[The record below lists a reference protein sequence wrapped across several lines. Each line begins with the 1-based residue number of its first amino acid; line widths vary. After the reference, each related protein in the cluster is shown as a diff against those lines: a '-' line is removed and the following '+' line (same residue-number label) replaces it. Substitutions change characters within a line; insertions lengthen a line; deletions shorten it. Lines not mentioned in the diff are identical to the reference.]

1 MKISI
6 QLQFYTKS
14 DCPLCDEAKEVLESV
29 EAKMSFIAIEEIDIT
44 KDLRLFTK
52 YKHLIPVL
60 ELDGQ
65 QLFVHRVPRWKLI
78 WQLHWHRFR
87 RRFIDRKDF

>member
-6 QLQFYTKS
+6 QLQLYTKS
-14 DCPLCDEAKEVLESV
+14 DCPLCDEAKEVLERV

-44 KDLRLFTK
+44 QDLRLFTK

-60 ELDGQ
+60 KLDGQ
-65 QLFVHRVPRWKLI
+65 QLFVHHTTYWKLI
-78 WQLHWHRFR
+78 WQLRWHWVRKHFTGR
-87 RRFIDRKDF
+87 RDL